1 MYIKS
6 RFEIFIN
13 ILVYIGLG
21 VALIIAIYPF
31 FTIILMSL
39 RPRVLSFTLPP
50 VYIFKPTLSHFR
62 DTFLWHSGLIRN
74 LWNSIIISSS
84 TTLIAVITGTLAA
97 YAFSRIN
104 FKAKDFFFQWILTFR
119 MLPAISVVLPFFIM
133 FTRLEIYDTL
143 LAVIVTHVI
152 IDLPMA
158 IWLMKSFID
167 ELPEELDEAARIDGC
182 SRMGA
187 FWRICMPLS
196 APALVATAILCFLFS
211 WNEYLFAVCLTS
223 TKARPILIAT
233 QGLMSYQGMRWGQ
246 LAVLCIIIIIP
257 AILVVL
263 FFQRYL
269 IRGLTFGAVKA

>member
-1 MYIKS
+1 MHLKS
-6 RFEIFIN
+6 RVEVFTN
-13 ILVYIGLG
+13 ILVYIGLSI
-21 VALIIAIYPF
+21 ALIIAIYPF
-31 FTIILMSL
+31 LTIVLMSI

-50 VYIFKPTLSHFR
+50 AYIFRPTLSNFW
-62 DTFLWHSGLIRN
+62 DTFFWHSGLIRN

-84 TTLIAVITGTLAA
+84 TTVIAVITGSLAA
-97 YAFSRIN
+97 YAFSRMN
-104 FKAKDFFFQWILTFR
+104 FKAKNFLFQWILTFR
-119 MLPAISVVLPFFIM
+119 MLPAISVVLPFFTV
-133 FTRLEIYDTL
+133 FTKLKIYDTP

-196 APALVATAILCFLFS
+196 APALVATGILCFLFS
-211 WNEYLFAVCLTS
+211 WNEYLFAVSLTS

-233 QGLMSYQGMRWGQ
+233 QGLLTYQGMRWGQ